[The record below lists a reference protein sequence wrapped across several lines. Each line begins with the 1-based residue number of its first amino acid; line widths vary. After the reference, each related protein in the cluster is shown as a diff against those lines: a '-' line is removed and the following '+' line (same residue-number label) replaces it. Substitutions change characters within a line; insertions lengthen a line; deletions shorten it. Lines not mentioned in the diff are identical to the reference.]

1 MAHFQRIGFDDIDDL
16 LNKGNMFHL
25 ESMLEADLGSD
36 SVRVLSWAAAT
47 GLVLWLPA
55 FLLRNISIVKSSLNK
70 AHQNHKL
77 SEGSHTTL

>member
-1 MAHFQRIGFDDIDDL
+1 
-16 LNKGNMFHL
+16 MFHL

-55 FLLRNISIVKSSLNK
+55 FLLVNLSMVNSSLTK

-77 SEGSHTTL
+77 TEGDRCHTTL

>member
-1 MAHFQRIGFDDIDDL
+1 
-16 LNKGNMFHL
+16 MFYL

-55 FLLRNISIVKSSLNK
+55 FLLINISIVKSSLNK

-77 SEGSHTTL
+77 SEGEGSRSHTTL

>member
-1 MAHFQRIGFDDIDDL
+1 
-16 LNKGNMFHL
+16 MFHL

-55 FLLRNISIVKSSLNK
+55 FLLTNIRMVNSSLNK

-77 SEGSHTTL
+77 SEGEGSRSHTTL

>member
-1 MAHFQRIGFDDIDDL
+1 
-16 LNKGNMFHL
+16 MFHL
-25 ESMLEADLGSD
+25 ESMLEADLGSE

-55 FLLRNISIVKSSLNK
+55 FLLINISIVKSSLNK

-77 SEGSHTTL
+77 SEGEGSRSNTTL

>member
-1 MAHFQRIGFDDIDDL
+1 
-16 LNKGNMFHL
+16 MFHL

-55 FLLRNISIVKSSLNK
+55 FLLINISMVNSSPNK

-77 SEGSHTTL
+77 SEGEGSRSHTTL

>member
-1 MAHFQRIGFDDIDDL
+1 
-16 LNKGNMFHL
+16 MFHL

-36 SVRVLSWAAAT
+36 SVRGLSWAAAT

-55 FLLRNISIVKSSLNK
+55 FLLVNLSMVNSSLNK

-77 SEGSHTTL
+77 TEDDRCHTTL

>member
-1 MAHFQRIGFDDIDDL
+1 
-16 LNKGNMFHL
+16 MFHL

-55 FLLRNISIVKSSLNK
+55 FLLANISMMVNSSLNK

-77 SEGSHTTL
+77 SEGEGSRSHTTL

>member
-1 MAHFQRIGFDDIDDL
+1 
-16 LNKGNMFHL
+16 MFHL

-55 FLLRNISIVKSSLNK
+55 FLLINISIVNSSLNK

-77 SEGSHTTL
+77 NEGGHQCGM

>member
-1 MAHFQRIGFDDIDDL
+1 
-16 LNKGNMFHL
+16 MFHL

-55 FLLRNISIVKSSLNK
+55 FLLINISIVKSSLNK

-77 SEGSHTTL
+77 SEGEGSRSHTTL

>member
-1 MAHFQRIGFDDIDDL
+1 
-16 LNKGNMFHL
+16 MFHL

-47 GLVLWLPA
+47 GLVLLW
-55 FLLRNISIVKSSLNK
+55 FLLINISMMVNSSLNK

-77 SEGSHTTL
+77 SEGEGSRSHTTL

>member
-1 MAHFQRIGFDDIDDL
+1 MY
-16 LNKGNMFHL
+16 HL

-55 FLLRNISIVKSSLNK
+55 FLLINISIVKSSLNK

-77 SEGSHTTL
+77 SKGGRSHTTLKCRM

>member
-1 MAHFQRIGFDDIDDL
+1 
-16 LNKGNMFHL
+16 MFHL

-55 FLLRNISIVKSSLNK
+55 FLLINTTMVGQFNK

-77 SEGSHTTL
+77 SEGDQSH

>member
-1 MAHFQRIGFDDIDDL
+1 
-16 LNKGNMFHL
+16 MFHL

-55 FLLRNISIVKSSLNK
+55 FLLINTSRVNSSLDK

-77 SEGSHTTL
+77 SEGEGS

>member
-1 MAHFQRIGFDDIDDL
+1 
-16 LNKGNMFHL
+16 MFHL

-55 FLLRNISIVKSSLNK
+55 FLLVNLSMVNSSLNK

-77 SEGSHTTL
+77 SEGEGSRSHTTL

>member
-1 MAHFQRIGFDDIDDL
+1 
-16 LNKGNMFHL
+16 MFHL

-55 FLLRNISIVKSSLNK
+55 FLLRNISMMVNSSLNK
-70 AHQNHKL
+70 AEPQV
-77 SEGSHTTL
+77 E

>member
-1 MAHFQRIGFDDIDDL
+1 
-16 LNKGNMFHL
+16 MFHL

-55 FLLRNISIVKSSLNK
+55 FLLINTTMVGQFFNK
-70 AHQNHKL
+70 QST
-77 SEGSHTTL
+77 SEPKVE

>member
-1 MAHFQRIGFDDIDDL
+1 
-16 LNKGNMFHL
+16 MFHL

-55 FLLRNISIVKSSLNK
+55 FLLINTSRVNSSLDK

-77 SEGSHTTL
+77 NEGGRSHTTL

>member
-1 MAHFQRIGFDDIDDL
+1 
-16 LNKGNMFHL
+16 MFHL

-55 FLLRNISIVKSSLNK
+55 FLLINKSRVNSSL
-70 AHQNHKL
+70 
-77 SEGSHTTL
+77 TTKHLITTS

>member
-1 MAHFQRIGFDDIDDL
+1 
-16 LNKGNMFHL
+16 MFHL

-55 FLLRNISIVKSSLNK
+55 FLLVNLSMVNSSLNK

-77 SEGSHTTL
+77 TEGDRCHTTL